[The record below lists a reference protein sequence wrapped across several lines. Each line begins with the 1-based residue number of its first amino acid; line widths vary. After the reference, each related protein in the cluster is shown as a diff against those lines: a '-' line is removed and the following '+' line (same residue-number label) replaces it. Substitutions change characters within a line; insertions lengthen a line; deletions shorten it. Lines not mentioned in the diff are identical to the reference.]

1 MKFNFKVKYI
11 YMSKCKYTKYI
22 MEYYLMGVEDDSG
35 TFIAQNQIYHNV
47 KGVQILAIG
56 CASHRN

>member
-1 MKFNFKVKYI
+1 MSKYKYI
-11 YMSKCKYTKYI
+11 KYI